1 MEHIRTFINYRTL
14 VMLFAVAFALLAVL
28 FFDSVS
34 VHLFAVWAVAFIA
47 CWLVRFDLI
56 HPYCWFSLT
65 FCLYNTS
72 YTILYAMGY
81 DTYAGYS
88 YHNTVYTLIALA
100 VVLTVVGGEKVEDE
114 LQDNI
119 TVINTKY
126 NDLLFYLFAI
136 LAVVFAF
143 ILLRRGYSGKIA
155 MKEANDVFYSLG
167 VHVVRWMLV
176 IMLIQMCYNKCVDN
190 KKVIGY
196 VLVSMIASVT
206 LGLLTGERDMFI
218 RTILVLLFVL
228 FYFKKIKKKH
238 LFIFVPIGVVIMI
251 LSVNFKYYFLRGEMN
266 TNHMEGNFLYQFLMS
281 DFRATGRNTQ
291 FLINNDWTKGYYG
304 LKILFNELI
313 RGLVPFVNTFNPS
326 TWYNNDVYPGTFK
339 GQAFTYVGFGY
350 VIGGIFGIILVCIL
364 LGAFIRYTYRH
375 HTKSLYSLVFYLYSI
390 SIVSGCYRGTINTII
405 GTSLKGALIA
415 ILMSIFL
422 SRFANKKRLV
432 K

>member
-1 MEHIRTFINYRTL
+1 
-14 VMLFAVAFALLAVL
+14 
-28 FFDSVS
+28 
-34 VHLFAVWAVAFIA
+34 
-47 CWLVRFDLI
+47 
-56 HPYCWFSLT
+56 
-65 FCLYNTS
+65 
-72 YTILYAMGY
+72 
-81 DTYAGYS
+81 
-88 YHNTVYTLIALA
+88 
-100 VVLTVVGGEKVEDE
+100 
-114 LQDNI
+114 
-119 TVINTKY
+119 
-126 NDLLFYLFAI
+126 
-136 LAVVFAF
+136 
-143 ILLRRGYSGKIA
+143 
-155 MKEANDVFYSLG
+155 
-167 VHVVRWMLV
+167 
-176 IMLIQMCYNKCVDN
+176 
-190 KKVIGY
+190 
-196 VLVSMIASVT
+196 
-206 LGLLTGERDMFI
+206 
-218 RTILVLLFVL
+218 
-228 FYFKKIKKKH
+228 
-238 LFIFVPIGVVIMI
+238 
-251 LSVNFKYYFLRGEMN
+251 
-266 TNHMEGNFLYQFLMS
+266 MEGNFLYQFLMS

-415 ILMSIFL
+415 ILMSVFL